1 MRDDFDFIDLSLFQL
16 KKVGGGDDDAFVSQD
31 SISIMVGMSA
41 PLVVRTDIESVR
53 ARAPF
58 VASSVLFVLVVL
70 AVNVS
75 SMCVC
80 LIDPVDFG
88 TIDIPRADC
97 SRMHCIRI
105 SFIVVRKWF

>member
-1 MRDDFDFIDLSLFQL
+1 
-16 KKVGGGDDDAFVSQD
+16 
-31 SISIMVGMSA
+31 
-41 PLVVRTDIESVR
+41 
-53 ARAPF
+53 
-58 VASSVLFVLVVL
+58 VVL